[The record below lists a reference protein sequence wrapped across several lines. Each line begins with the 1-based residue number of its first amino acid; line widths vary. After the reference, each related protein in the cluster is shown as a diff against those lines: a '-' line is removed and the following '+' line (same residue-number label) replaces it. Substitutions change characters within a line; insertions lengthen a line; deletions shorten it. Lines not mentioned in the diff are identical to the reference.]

1 MTTNLCIFSNDK
13 SMSRSAG
20 NNYILCIFHTSMISD
35 LDWLSW
41 CIWYKF
47 PLRFWALCITSM
59 LVVMP
64 KKVLRF
70 GCYQGG
76 ITPWLICV
84 VYTMVIPKH
93 KTFYSIS
100 IFISQQPCLRYCW
113 PILATRVHANFLFWT
128 YDFKINNWKSNA
140 CSTLEIIYHFW
151 IL

>member
-1 MTTNLCIFSNDK
+1 MVTSSSWRHSVKLRDITDGVRLLRMNAVGVIYIMLI
-13 SMSRSAG
+13 
-20 NNYILCIFHTSMISD
+20 YILCNLHISLIND
-35 LDWLSW
+35 LDWLSRYL
-41 CIWYKF
+41 WYKF
-47 PLRFWALCITSM
+47 PFRFWVLCITSM

-113 PILATRVHANFLFWT
+113 PILATRVHANFFLSIW
-128 YDFKINNWKSNA
+128 
-140 CSTLEIIYHFW
+140 L
-151 IL
+151 